1 MKLKLKRRRK
11 KMNNLVEKIVK
22 VANMLDEIS
31 YTEDAEM
38 LTRIAE
44 VLADKD
50 EDEKDPADTDDDSDE

>member
-1 MKLKLKRRRK
+1 
-11 KMNNLVEKIVK
+11 MNNLVEKIVK

-44 VLADKD
+44 VLADKNEEVSD
-50 EDEKDPADTDDDSDE
+50 DDDSDDDSDE